1 VHRHRGTISAEHG
14 LGQLKVDEAAHYK
27 SAVELKL
34 VQAIKTALDP
44 LNLMNPGK
52 VLRTQPGQRGQREMS
67 S

>member
-27 SAVELKL
+27 SAVELRL
-34 VQAIKTALDP
+34 MLAIKAALDP

-52 VLRTQPGQRGQREMS
+52 VLRTPPDRRETS
-67 S
+67 A